1 MLLQMRAPPNI
12 QRRHRTTMNVTHSDY
27 HWRMAYCVHCGT
39 LLFNDTVFGWRHE
52 IEPTWPHRA
61 HDLYIIQEEP
71 V

>member
-1 MLLQMRAPPNI
+1 
-12 QRRHRTTMNVTHSDY
+12 MNVTHSDY